1 MSVDQAAPSI
11 PGWATGLRRG
21 VVVLLALGLLT
32 MHGLTS
38 SPASTSAAHHGHDAV
53 VSMDA
58 GQGTSTGA
66 GHATSSTDGGHG
78 ALHAVGQACLWLI
91 MGGALLFFLRRAL
104 TLLVQITRRDDG
116 GRLEPSPGSLLRR
129 PPDPRLATVA
139 LRC

>member
-1 MSVDQAAPSI
+1 MSIDHAAPSI

-32 MHGLTS
+32 MHGLAS
-38 SPASTSAAHHGHDAV
+38 SPESGSATHHGHDAV
-53 VSMDA
+53 VSMAA
-58 GQGTSTGA
+58 GEGTSTGA

-116 GRLEPSPGSLLRR
+116 GRLEPSPRSLLRR